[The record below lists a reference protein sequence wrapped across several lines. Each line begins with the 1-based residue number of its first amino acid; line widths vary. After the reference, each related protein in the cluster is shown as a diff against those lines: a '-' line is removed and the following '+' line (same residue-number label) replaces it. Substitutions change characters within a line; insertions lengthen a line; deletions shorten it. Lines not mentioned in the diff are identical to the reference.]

1 MPSPAKLLRPQ
12 IPNSV
17 DTTQLKVFLQSQE
30 IGSYDLLW
38 AYSFTDAVYTIGLR
52 FTRSSK
58 EPGSYYREPYPFT
71 VSTFVPELPALPI
84 VPLPFEIQDVQE
96 LLLLL
101 Q

>member
-1 MPSPAKLLRPQ
+1 MPTPAKLLRPQ

-17 DTTQLKVFLQSQE
+17 DTTNLKLFLQSQE

-38 AYSFTDAVYTIGLR
+38 TYSSIDAVHTIGLR
-52 FTRSSK
+52 FTRSTK

-71 VSTFVPELPALPI
+71 VSTYVPELPSLP
-84 VPLPFEIQDVQE
+84 VLPLPLEIQDVQE

-101 Q
+101 